1 MLSYNLDI
9 LLFSERRF
17 WKLDKILEVT
27 GLKSQEFQRQLVELN
42 RTLQDKSQRPL
53 EFTNN
58 VLAIPEKPENFE
70 EIRFNIAE
78 YGRTLSEE
86 KRQYLIY
93 LLCFSK
99 CSALAISDFQS
110 LLNVSRNTVL
120 SDIKKL
126 RQQLDNENIRLEYS
140 RRLGFYLE
148 GTSKE
153 LRKTSWRFLQ

>member
-58 VLAIPEKPENFE
+58 VLAIPEKPEKFE
-70 EIRFNIAE
+70 EILFNI
-78 YGRTLSEE
+78 S
-86 KRQYLIY
+86 
-93 LLCFSK
+93 
-99 CSALAISDFQS
+99 
-110 LLNVSRNTVL
+110 
-120 SDIKKL
+120 
-126 RQQLDNENIRLEYS
+126 
-140 RRLGFYLE
+140 
-148 GTSKE
+148 
-153 LRKTSWRFLQ
+153 

>member
-78 YGRTLSEE
+78 YGRTLSE
-86 KRQYLIY
+86 
-93 LLCFSK
+93 
-99 CSALAISDFQS
+99 
-110 LLNVSRNTVL
+110 
-120 SDIKKL
+120 
-126 RQQLDNENIRLEYS
+126 
-140 RRLGFYLE
+140 
-148 GTSKE
+148 
-153 LRKTSWRFLQ
+153 